1 MSSKID
7 RLHAVK
13 LEVVTT
19 YKTTERQQPL
29 RAIPARLSALAVFET
44 LDKLGFVLPIHAAA
58 ETEKSL
64 RYGQAP
70 AVSAHAVKNE
80 ALSEAL
86 ASINLPIS
94 ERIRF
99 RFACD
104 RLGLLK

>member
-1 MSSKID
+1 MAYKLDTKINTAAIGKI
-7 RLHAVK
+7 HAVS
-13 LEVVTT
+13 
-19 YKTTERQQPL
+19 RAPL

-44 LDKLGFVLPIHAAA
+44 LNKLGFVLPIHAAA

-70 AVSAHAVKNE
+70 AVSANAVKNAE
-80 ALSEAL
+80 LSEAL
-86 ASINLPIS
+86 ASINLPIA